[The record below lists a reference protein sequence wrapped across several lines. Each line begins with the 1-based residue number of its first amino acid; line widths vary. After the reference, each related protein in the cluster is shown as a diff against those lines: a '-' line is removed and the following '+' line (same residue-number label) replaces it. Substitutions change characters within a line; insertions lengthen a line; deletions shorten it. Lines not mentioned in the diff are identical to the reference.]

1 MSFQPPNDELRLTL
15 DDGGRM
21 VFCRD
26 EIELG
31 NPIQIMRDLLKR
43 YAKLALGQPFS
54 PALLN
59 ILVTS
64 VCDMRCTHCFF
75 TEQLDDGPRK
85 TLQMKTRE
93 IEKISETLGGNLG
106 VLVLA
111 GGEPFTRK
119 DLPEIAR
126 AFYTNNRLE
135 SVYITSNGQI
145 QKRILPDV
153 SRILRECPRLNVTV
167 ALGIDGLKEQHDKIR
182 QKPGSWDI
190 VIDTARQL
198 QAMKKKYP
206 RLDVQTCTCFMN
218 SNQDAI
224 FEWYDFLKYQLKPDK
239 VNFNYIRPPAAD
251 FKELEIDGARYA
263 RLAARIDEDSRRG
276 AIKNHYAGEIGFFK
290 AALDVYM
297 HGLIAKTQE
306 TQQAQ
311 LTCYAGTAGGV
322 IYDEGT
328 VSSCENLE
336 PVGNLRDYDWNFR
349 KLWFS
354 PAMQARRKKAA
365 DGCFCTHESNC
376 YYPSLPFNPKHLIQI
391 KKLEKEMKRAWNGMD
406 RMEVN
411 VAGAAKTISSVN
423 G

>member
-1 MSFQPPNDELRLTL
+1 
-15 DDGGRM
+15 
-21 VFCRD
+21 
-26 EIELG
+26 
-31 NPIQIMRDLLKR
+31 MRDFLKR

-54 PALLN
+54 PGLLN

-75 TEQLDDGPRK
+75 TEQLDDAPRK
-85 TLQMKTRE
+85 KLQMTTRE

-106 VLVLA
+106 VLILA
-111 GGEPFTRK
+111 GGEPFTRR

-126 AFYTNNRLE
+126 AFYANNRLE

-145 QKRILPDV
+145 QKRIFPDV
-153 SRILRECPRLNVTV
+153 TRILQECPELNVTV

-190 VIDTARQL
+190 VIDTTRQL
-198 QAMKKKYP
+198 QAMKREYP

-218 SNQDAI
+218 SNQDTI
-224 FEWYDFLKYQLKPDK
+224 FEWYDFVKYRLKPDK

-251 FKELEIDGARYA
+251 SKELEIDGARYA
-263 RLAARIDEDSRRG
+263 KLAARIDEDSRCG
-276 AIKNHYAGEIGFFK
+276 AIKNHYAGDTGFFK
-290 AALDVYM
+290 AALDIYM
-297 HGLIAKTQE
+297 HGMISKTQE
-306 TQQAQ
+306 TQKAQ

-336 PVGNLRDYDWNFR
+336 PVGNLRDYDWNFQ

-354 PAMQARRKKAA
+354 PAMQARRKEAA

-376 YYPSLPFNPKHLIQI
+376 YYPSLPFNPKHLVQI
-391 KKLEKEMKRAWNGMD
+391 KMLERDMKKKWIMVNHA
-406 RMEVN
+406 EVD
-411 VAGAAKTISSVN
+411 VEAGAAKKTTSVS

>member
-1 MSFQPPNDELRLTL
+1 
-15 DDGGRM
+15 
-21 VFCRD
+21 
-26 EIELG
+26 
-31 NPIQIMRDLLKR
+31 MRDLLKR
-43 YAKLALGQPFS
+43 YVKLAMGKPFS
-54 PALLN
+54 PGLLN

-85 TLQMKTRE
+85 KLQMKTRE
-93 IEKISETLGGNLG
+93 IEMISQTLGGNLG
-106 VLVLA
+106 VLILA

-126 AFYTNNRLE
+126 AFYKNNGLE

-145 QKRILPDV
+145 QQRIFPDV
-153 SRILRECPRLNVTV
+153 SRILQECPKLNVTV

-182 QKPGSWDI
+182 QKSGSWDI
-190 VIDTARQL
+190 VIDTARRL
-198 QAMKKKYP
+198 QEMKREYP

-224 FEWYDFLKYQLKPDK
+224 FEWYDFLKYELKPDK

-251 FKELEIDGARYA
+251 AKELEIDGGRYA
-263 RLAARIDEDSRRG
+263 TLAARIDEDSRCG
-276 AIKNHYAGEIGFFK
+276 TIKNHYAGDIGFFK

-306 TQQAQ
+306 THEAQ

-336 PVGNLRDYDWNFR
+336 PVGNLRDYGWNFQ

-354 PAMQARRKKAA
+354 PAMQARRRYAA

-391 KKLEKEMKRAWNGMD
+391 KKLEREMKKAWNGMD
-406 RMEVN
+406 RTDALVDG
-411 VAGAAKTISSVN
+411 VAKTSSSATR
-423 G
+423 

>member
-1 MSFQPPNDELRLTL
+1 
-15 DDGGRM
+15 
-21 VFCRD
+21 
-26 EIELG
+26 
-31 NPIQIMRDLLKR
+31 MRDLLKR
-43 YAKLALGQPFS
+43 YTKLALGKPFS

-85 TLQMKTRE
+85 KLQMTTRE
-93 IEKISETLGGNLG
+93 IEMISETLGGNLG
-106 VLVLA
+106 VLILA

-145 QKRILPDV
+145 QKRIFPDV
-153 SRILRECPRLNVTV
+153 VRILQECPRLNVTV
-167 ALGIDGLKEQHDKIR
+167 ALGIDGMKEQHDKIR
-182 QKPGSWDI
+182 QKLGSWDI

-198 QAMKKKYP
+198 QAMKREYP

-218 SNQDAI
+218 SNQDTI
-224 FEWYDFLKYQLKPDK
+224 FDWYDFLKYELKPDK

-251 FKELEIDGARYA
+251 CRELEIDGERYS
-263 RLAARIDEDSRRG
+263 RLAAKIDEDSRRG
-276 AIKNHYAGEIGFFK
+276 AIKNHYAGDIGFFK
-290 AALDVYM
+290 AALDVHM
-297 HGLIAKTQE
+297 HSLIAKTQE

-336 PVGNLRDYDWNFR
+336 PVGNLRDFGWNFK
-349 KLWFS
+349 KLWLS
-354 PAMQARRKKAA
+354 PAMQARRVKAA

-391 KKLEKEMKRAWNGMD
+391 LKLESEMKKAWRGMD
-406 RMEVN
+406 HSDGKAN
-411 VAGAAKTISSVN
+411 
-423 G
+423 

>member
-1 MSFQPPNDELRLTL
+1 V
-15 DDGGRM
+15 G
-21 VFCRD
+21 
-26 EIELG
+26 
-31 NPIQIMRDLLKR
+31 K
-43 YAKLALGQPFS
+43 PFS
-54 PALLN
+54 PGLLN

-85 TLQMKTRE
+85 KLQMTTRE
-93 IEKISETLGGNLG
+93 IEMISETLGGNLG
-106 VLVLA
+106 VLILA

-126 AFYTNNRLE
+126 AFYANNNLE

-145 QKRILPDV
+145 QQRIFPDVTRILQ
-153 SRILRECPRLNVTV
+153 ECPRLNVTV
-167 ALGIDGLKEQHDKIR
+167 ALGIDGLKQQHDKIR
-182 QKPGSWDI
+182 QKSGSWDI
-190 VIDTARQL
+190 VIDTARRL
-198 QAMKKKYP
+198 QAMKKEYP

-224 FEWYDFLKYQLKPDK
+224 FEWYGYLKYELKPDK
-239 VNFNYIRPPAAD
+239 INFNYIRPPAANS
-251 FKELEIDGARYA
+251 KELEIDGARYA
-263 RLAARIDEDSRRG
+263 SLAAKIAEDSRRG
-276 AIKNHYAGEIGFFK
+276 AIKNHYAGDTGFFK

-297 HGLIAKTQE
+297 HGLIARTQE
-306 TQQAQ
+306 TQKAQ

-336 PVGNLRDYDWNFR
+336 PVGNLRDYDWNFQ

-354 PAMQARRKKAA
+354 PAMQARRKQAA

-391 KKLEKEMKRAWNGMD
+391 KMLEKEMKKAWNAVD
-406 RMEVN
+406 RRETLVDG
-411 VAGAAKTISSVN
+411 VALTSKSVSR
-423 G
+423 